1 MGDHPLTSYFKQLK
15 SIIAVKTVKNVWP
28 PKKCFKSKSRHF
40 GAEKLEMPKIE
51 IFCLI

>member
-28 PKKCFKSKSRHF
+28 PKKCPNQGILGLK
-40 GAEKLEMPKIE
+40 MPKIG
-51 IFCLI
+51 IFWLI